1 MLAIV
6 GKIGRIGVRAD
17 LNYVP
22 ARLRPGRPALPQRGL
37 PITYWVRAPMWAY
50 PRHGY
55 RRPPT
60 LGAPPGASVEP
71 LGELFIKLLPD
82 GFAVLLPPAAALPAL
97 VPMPVQA
104 PPCWQAPALSPI
116 RSLRLSIPFS
126 SCVAGTRN
134 TPIRADVPA
143 NRFKVLKAW

>member
-1 MLAIV
+1 
-6 GKIGRIGVRAD
+6 
-17 LNYVP
+17 
-22 ARLRPGRPALPQRGL
+22 
-37 PITYWVRAPMWAY
+37 MWAY

-97 VPMPVQA
+97 VPMPVPVVVA
-104 PPCWQAPALSPI
+104 PVAVPLAAPVVTPLDGAW
-116 RSLRLSIPFS
+116 LRAF
-126 SCVAGTRN
+126 
-134 TPIRADVPA
+134 
-143 NRFKVLKAW
+143 